1 MFLIPVNID
10 KQSLNPLRMFIKSFL
25 ADVLYL
31 DDPELRLK
39 YWELSLEGYGM
50 GLASIYSLHFNKP

>member
-10 KQSLNPLRMFIKSFL
+10 KQSLNPLRMFIKGFL

-39 YWELSLEGYGM
+39 Y
-50 GLASIYSLHFNKP
+50 